1 MSMSSPEMQHKV
13 RQLDHDVQA
22 IYVMLS
28 DIQGTQTRHSNRL
41 QELAELMIGQGSRLD
56 SIDAHLTGH
65 DTRLDSIDAKL
76 ETVLEILRD
85 RS

>member
-1 MSMSSPEMQHKV
+1 MSMSSPEMQHEV
-13 RQLDHDVQA
+13 RQLDDDVQA

-56 SIDAHLTGH
+56 SIDA
-65 DTRLDSIDAKL
+65 KL